1 MLGSLAASARIK
13 ARYPLATITP
23 CDLSVKQRGAI
34 SFAPEERARF
44 VESLLRREYTNKLSA
59 RLREADVFRSCM
71 LPNIS
76 EGDTVLFSERLYLG
90 GYFDPPYP
98 ERLDVIAFW
107 HPQKGDGMIKR
118 LIGLPGDEVE
128 IRAGKILHNGKQLD
142 ESYGVLGNPIDMD
155 KILVPRRHVFILAD
169 NRQMNDDSRSFGPLH
184 ISFVFGIVRE
194 ILK

>member
-1 MLGSLAASARIK
+1 
-13 ARYPLATITP
+13 
-23 CDLSVKQRGAI
+23 
-34 SFAPEERARF
+34 
-44 VESLLRREYTNKLSA
+44 
-59 RLREADVFRSCM
+59 
-71 LPNIS
+71 
-76 EGDTVLFSERLYLG
+76 
-90 GYFDPPYP
+90 
-98 ERLDVIAFW
+98 
-107 HPQKGDGMIKR
+107 MIKR